1 MLCVYQITPD
11 QIDERAQGTPLAWII
26 SKTDPEPKGVVY
38 VRGASFVEDDV
49 NVEKALERE
58 KPITLTK
65 PFYASGT
72 VKLMR
77 KSSSMPTLAS
87 AVDLLSG
94 KTGKAATPKS
104 RKRTASEAEDDDDQA
119 ANAVADGKD
128 DTPLTSASSSQDEK
142 EEDDEVDIFM
152 PIPIADT
159 FRIAVFGATGT
170 GKSKWTADNPMRA
183 YSMLHPENKICVW
196 TYFDH
201 DPAFDHIKTVEYK
214 DIDDSIVETPPKTSE
229 FENTLMIFDDIEALP
244 KSVRDVMVKFR
255 DQCLA
260 CGRKL
265 GISTISIMH
274 EIHAGHLTKTS
285 ITECDE
291 IVIFSQGNGNIKPV
305 KKLLLEKFGLSY
317 RNTMSVIDSPT
328 RWVLVKK
335 SYPKVIM
342 TPREIR
348 AV

>member
-38 VRGASFVEDDV
+38 VRGASFVEDDL
-49 NVEKALERE
+49 NVEKDLERE
-58 KPITLTK
+58 RPVTLTK

-77 KSSSMPTLAS
+77 KSASMPTLAS
-87 AVDLLSG
+87 AVDLLS
-94 KTGKAATPKS
+94 KEKHTATSKS
-104 RKRTASEAEDDDDQA
+104 KKRTAAEAAEEHGDDHANDDDDDTGVNVVSQ
-119 ANAVADGKD
+119 KD
-128 DTPLTSASSSQDEK
+128 DDE
-142 EEDDEVDIFM
+142 EIDIFM

-244 KSVRDVMVKFR
+244 KNVRDVMVKFR